1 MATSNFEFLK
11 GVNDFLFSI
20 ARAAEKNYPDDPN
33 TTLFKVRVFG
43 ESTAKHLAKILDI
56 EAPDNQHDLL
66 RELAKVPFVDDNILK
81 VFHQLRQIG
90 NQAVHEYHNDLE
102 DAAMC
107 LRLAFRIA
115 VWYYRLVTKD
125 YDFAVPVFVLPSSE
139 NSDKFE
145 QEILL
150 LKAQLASAYQTE
162 TQTKA
167 EVAAQNAKLIA
178 LTGYISIL
186 ESNKDETQEQTQQRI
201 DALEAQLKE
210 KDAELAKKTEVE
222 RKAYKK
228 QMLDQAASRTLDL
241 SESETRYL
249 IDRQLRKAGWDAD
262 SENIKFS
269 NGARP
274 QVGRNMAIAEWP
286 TGKDETGKLGYADY
300 VLFVGLK
307 PIGVI
312 EAKKANKDVA
322 AKLSEAYRYSQCFD
336 HDFLRREL
344 QDAANDPQSLD
355 LIAESLPA
363 YVPTWS
369 DSSSS
374 TPYKIPFCY
383 SANGRDYRAA
393 VKTKSG
399 IWCRDVRHSTNMA
412 KALPEWH
419 RPEELIAKLES
430 DNQLNNRWFS
440 DNADMSDLGL
450 RYYQEE
456 AVQAV
461 EKAIVSGQQDILLAM
476 ATGTGKTRT
485 AIALM
490 YRLIQ
495 SQRFKR
501 ILFLV
506 DRTSLGKQALDSFE
520 DTNIKGDTF
529 NSIFNVKGLTDRFP
543 EDSTK
548 IHVATVQSLVKRT
561 LQSDEVMPVGRY
573 DCIIVD
579 EAHRGYILDKEQTE
593 GEEKFRNELDFISS
607 YRRIIDHFD
616 SVKIA
621 LTATPAQHTI
631 DIFGGE
637 KKQPVYRYSYRKA
650 VIDGYLTDQEPP
662 IRIVTQLSEGGVY
675 LSQGAEVQRLSN
687 QGELVN
693 DTLVDEQGFEVAD
706 FNRTLI
712 ASNFNKVIC
721 EELANNKDFAIDPTS
736 PQKTLV
742 FCVNNTH
749 ADMVVEELRT
759 AFKAKYPQLEHDAI
773 IKITG
778 DSDKDATKVQS
789 MITRFKKERLPNIV
803 VTVDLLTTGI
813 DIPSICNLVF
823 MRKVRSRILYEQMK
837 GRATRL
843 CPEVGK
849 TSFRIFDAVDLYST
863 LQSVDTMRPVVV
875 RPNVDLQTLV
885 NEITDSE
892 TYKTIEADGRS
903 FAEHSHEQLVAKLQ
917 RIIGHAQFNRDKSK
931 DIEAHIKRFDE
942 ICTETVGCDFLGLAK
957 KLKEKGPKW
966 SAEVF
971 NNATNLISRLEQL
984 KTEINELRDMPI
996 FTDLPDAVT
1005 GVTQVWGDHDSA
1017 EDFLEAFDQLVDVS
1031 VNQQEALDI
1040 IVNRPRDLTRKGL
1053 IELQEWFDAQNY
1065 NDATLRHAWN
1075 VAKNQDIAA
1084 KLIGHIRRASI
1095 GDALMPFEQRVDLAL
1110 ERIKAAND
1118 WNDEQLSWLERLA
1131 SSIKEKVVLDDDTFK
1146 TGNYKRKGGKRKLMN
1161 VFNDELDTIL
1171 AEFNEYMWD
1180 ERA

>member
-145 QEILL
+145 QEILS

-201 DALEAQLKE
+201 EALEAQLKE

-249 IDRQLRKAGWDAD
+249 IDRQLCKAGWDAD
-262 SENIKFS
+262 SENLKFS
-269 NGARP
+269 KGTRP
-274 QVGRNMAIAEWP
+274 QIGRNMAIAEWP
-286 TGKDETGKLGYADY
+286 TGKDETGKPGYADY

-336 HDFLRREL
+336 HDFLRSEL

-616 SVKIA
+616 AVKVA
-621 LTATPAQHTI
+621 LTATPALHTI

-637 KKQPVYRYSYRKA
+637 KKEPVYRYSYRKA

-706 FNRTLI
+706 FNRALI

-875 RPNVDLQTLV
+875 RPSVDLQTLV

-942 ICTETVGCDFLGLAK
+942 ICTETAGCDFLGLAK

-984 KTEINELRDMPI
+984 KTEINALRDMPI
-996 FTDLPDAVT
+996 FTDLPDVVT
-1005 GVTQVWGDHDSA
+1005 GVSQVWGDHDSA

>member
-56 EAPDNQHDLL
+56 ETPDNQHDLL

-145 QEILL
+145 QEILS

-201 DALEAQLKE
+201 EALEAQLKE

-249 IDRQLRKAGWDAD
+249 IDRQLCKAGWDAD
-262 SENIKFS
+262 SENLKFS
-269 NGARP
+269 KGTRP

-322 AKLSEAYRYSQCFD
+322 AKLSESYRYSQCFD
-336 HDFLRREL
+336 HDFLRSEL

-369 DSSSS
+369 DSSST

-399 IWCRDVRHSTNMA
+399 IWCRDVRHPTNMA

-430 DNQLNNRWFS
+430 DNQLNNRWFR

-616 SVKIA
+616 AVKIA
-621 LTATPAQHTI
+621 LTATPALHTI

-706 FNRTLI
+706 FNRALI

-721 EELANNKDFAIDPTS
+721 EELANNQDFAIDPTS

-823 MRKVRSRILYEQMK
+823 MRKVKSRILYEQMK

-875 RPNVDLQTLV
+875 RPSVDLETLV

-942 ICTETVGCDFLGLAK
+942 ICTETAGCDFLGLAK

-971 NNATNLISRLEQL
+971 NKATNLISRFEQL
-984 KTEINELRDMPI
+984 KTEINALRDMPI

-1005 GVTQVWGDHDSA
+1005 GVSQVWGDHDSA
-1017 EDFLEAFDQLVDVS
+1017 DDFLEAFDQLVDVS

-1040 IVNRPRDLTRKGL
+1040 IINRPRDLTRKGL

-1110 ERIKAAND
+1110 ARILKAND
-1118 WNDEQLSWLERLA
+1118 WNDEQVNWLERLA

-1161 VFNDELDTIL
+1161 VFNDELDIIL

>member
-56 EAPDNQHDLL
+56 ETPDNQHDLL

-125 YDFAVPVFVLPSSE
+125 YEFAVPVFVLPSSE

-145 QEILL
+145 QEILS

-167 EVAAQNAKLIA
+167 EVVAQNAKLIA

-249 IDRQLRKAGWDAD
+249 IDRQLCKAGWDAD
-262 SENIKFS
+262 SENLKFS
-269 NGARP
+269 KGTRP

-286 TGKDETGKLGYADY
+286 TGKDETGKPGYADY

-336 HDFLRREL
+336 HDFLRSEL

-399 IWCRDVRHSTNMA
+399 IWCRDVRHATNMA

-430 DNQLNNRWFS
+430 DNQLNNRWFN

-616 SVKIA
+616 AVKVA
-621 LTATPAQHTI
+621 LTATPALHTI

-693 DTLVDEQGFEVAD
+693 DTLDDEQGFEVAD
-706 FNRTLI
+706 FNRALI
-712 ASNFNKVIC
+712 ASNFNKVVC

-875 RPNVDLQTLV
+875 RPSVDLQTLV

-931 DIEAHIKRFDE
+931 EIEAHIKRFDE
-942 ICTETVGCDFLGLAK
+942 ICTEAAGCDFLGLAK

-966 SAEVF
+966 SADVF

-984 KTEINELRDMPI
+984 KTEINELREMPI

-1005 GVTQVWGDHDSA
+1005 GVSQVWGDHDSA
-1017 EDFLEAFDQLVDVS
+1017 EDFLEAFDKLVDVS

-1065 NDATLRHAWN
+1065 NDSTLRHAWN

-1110 ERIKAAND
+1110 ERIKTAND

-1161 VFNDELDTIL
+1161 VFNDELDIIL